1 MWFILLLATHEQFF
15 ILEGSAESNEISWK
29 CCLCNLNRT
38 HFFGREQF
46 IPNRDEKGKA
56 SLDDGKCSSR
66 FLTFETYFDHVI
78 SKFTRA
84 PGIHPRALLLHDS
97 LPACMQFTWHPHE
110 HLASIHEHL
119 WEVKIHYK
127 RQPTSGIQFFHPF
140 LASIVW
146 SGGCSMHPPHSPT

>member
-15 ILEGSAESNEISWK
+15 ILEGSVESNEISWK

-84 PGIHPRALLLHDS
+84 PGIHPRAPVGGKDTTYLWHSIFPPISFIDS
-97 LPACMQFTWHPHE
+97 LEWWLLNAPNHPCYSK
-110 HLASIHEHL
+110 SINIIL
-119 WEVKIHYK
+119 
-127 RQPTSGIQFFHPF
+127 
-140 LASIVW
+140 
-146 SGGCSMHPPHSPT
+146 